1 MNGYVALLRQGGF
14 IQVNRDIARGFGL
27 DAAVLIGELCARA
40 CQHADDQG
48 WFWATYDQLGDAT
61 CLSPHRIRE
70 AVKALGGIV
79 EVEARG
85 LPRRNYYRVNAEA
98 LGEYFDGALQSKKC
112 PSSREDVND
121 KDGGILTTST
131 DEFSRH
137 LYIDKKERST
147 KNDEKDVGASAP
159 KQAKRKAPRRNGY
172 GEYGHCMLTDEELEK
187 LKAEFADWDDRIHR
201 VDEYCESTGKRYKN
215 GLATIR
221 SWARRDA
228 ERDGSRAA
236 PKPER
241 PTDQLFVEAK
251 SYWKNVMKH
260 RLLDAKHIAALRA
273 NAEFMAGL
281 DPRDVEYLG
290 ELEAKAQGRFF

>member
-14 IQVNRDIARGFGL
+14 IQVNRDIARSFGL
-27 DAAVLIGELCARA
+27 DAAVLIGELCSRA

-48 WFWATYDQLGDAT
+48 WFWVTYDQLVDAT

-85 LPRRNYYRVNAEA
+85 LPRRNYYRVRASA
-98 LGEYFDGALQSKKC
+98 IAEYFEGALQSKTRAA
-112 PSSREDVND
+112 SRENVND
-121 KDGGILTTST
+121 KDGGILTPST

-137 LYIDKKERST
+137 LYISKKERFT
-147 KNDEKDVGASAP
+147 KNDKKDNGSSTP
-159 KQAKRKAPRRNGY
+159 EPAKRKTPRRKGY
-172 GEYGHCMLTDEELEK
+172 GEYGHCMLTDEELAK
-187 LKAEFADWDDRIHR
+187 LKAEFADWDER
-201 VDEYCESTGKRYKN
+201 VRRLDEYCESTGKGYKN

-228 ERDGSRAA
+228 ERDGPMAA
-236 PKPER
+236 PKPEK
-241 PTDQLFVEAK
+241 PTDQLFAEAK
-251 SYWKNVMKH
+251 SYWQNVTKH
-260 RLLDAKHIAALRA
+260 RLLDAAHVAALRA
-273 NAEFMAGL
+273 NAKFVAGL

-290 ELEAKAQGRFF
+290 ELEAKAHGRLL